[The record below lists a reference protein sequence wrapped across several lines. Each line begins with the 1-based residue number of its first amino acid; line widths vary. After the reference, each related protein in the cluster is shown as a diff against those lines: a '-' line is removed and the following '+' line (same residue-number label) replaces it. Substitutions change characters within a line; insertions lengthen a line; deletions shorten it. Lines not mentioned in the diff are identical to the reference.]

1 MMNINKIII
10 GWVSVIASVL
20 VLVTACHETL
30 NVDPLDTTP
39 PEITG
44 FTPKIGQIGT
54 MVSITGTHL
63 RDVTSIKIGGVEA
76 NVTRVNRTLVM
87 AEITKD
93 NLSGKIEVTSP
104 YGTAIAEEDFVIE
117 YLRPE
122 VTEWSKETGVFAAMV
137 IKGKN
142 LELVNE
148 ISFGTKASV
157 LKSDFELQSDEK
169 IEIIV
174 PYYESD
180 GAVDLVLKYN
190 YGVDPTELVIE
201 NAFTLDATAPSVTSI
216 SEKAFIG
223 ATFDIIGSNL
233 NVVEKI
239 LLEGR
244 ELAVELATS
253 EKLTCLIPTDFEV
266 NDNAKIEFVYFGGKM
281 QTSVGNIVLKE
292 SPCYVWKNVTLYG
305 PKHPNVNFFS
315 GITGES
321 YTPCEYEMNADKI
334 HLAIYG
340 QANGLTMGSFY
351 TTSGTLSNRWQCD
364 GKDISSVNGLKLKFS
379 KLMESDPTDEKYIK
393 MINKGTLTAFNV
405 TTASA
410 DGLLL
415 SHSTKEKLKTVI
427 RHKAEDDTEKGENG
441 LPYNVSNYEG
451 ITIGGINMVMVL
463 DNNDQVKQIGFVK
476 LKSVD
481 RATVADQNGSMTID
495 FYFQKETEPEVTE

>member
-10 GWVSVIASVL
+10 GWFSVIASVL

-122 VTEWSKETGVFAAMV
+122 VTEWPKETGVFAAMV

-216 SEKAFIG
+216 SEKASLG
-223 ATFDIIGSNL
+223 STFDIEGSNL
-233 NVVEKI
+233 NVVEKV
-239 LLEGR
+239 LLEGKT
-244 ELAVELATS
+244 LTIVQSTP
-253 EKLTCLIPTDFEV
+253 EKLTCLLPGDFTP
-266 NDNAKIEFVYFGGKM
+266 NSAAKVEIVYFD
-281 QTSVGNIVLKE
+281 GNIQQQVGVINVRI
-292 SPCYVWKNVTLYG
+292 PATYIWKNVKLQATYQ
-305 PKHPNVNFFS
+305 NFFS
-315 GITGES
+315 GTTGRY
-321 YTPCEYEMNADKI
+321 YTVDEFTANKNDI
-334 HLAIYG
+334 HLSLLGHKSNDWVQIESLS
-340 QANGLTMGSFY
+340 ANANF
-351 TTSGTLSNRWQCD
+351 SGTKVPKD
-364 GKDISSVNGLKLKFS
+364 GWSMRFRKLKES
-379 KLMESDPTDEKYIK
+379 KAVD
-393 MINKGTLTAFNV
+393 
-405 TTASA
+405 
-410 DGLLL
+410 
-415 SHSTKEKLKTVI
+415 
-427 RHKAEDDTEKGENG
+427 KA
-441 LPYNVSNYEG
+441 
-451 ITIGGINMVMVL
+451 
-463 DNNDQVKQIGFVK
+463 
-476 LKSVD
+476 
-481 RATVADQNGSMTID
+481 
-495 FYFQKETEPEVTE
+495 

>member
-10 GWVSVIASVL
+10 GWLSVIASVL

-233 NVVEKI
+233 NVVEKV

-244 ELAVELATS
+244 ELAVELAT
-253 EKLTCLIPTDFEV
+253 
-266 NDNAKIEFVYFGGKM
+266 
-281 QTSVGNIVLKE
+281 
-292 SPCYVWKNVTLYG
+292 
-305 PKHPNVNFFS
+305 
-315 GITGES
+315 
-321 YTPCEYEMNADKI
+321 
-334 HLAIYG
+334 
-340 QANGLTMGSFY
+340 
-351 TTSGTLSNRWQCD
+351 
-364 GKDISSVNGLKLKFS
+364 
-379 KLMESDPTDEKYIK
+379 
-393 MINKGTLTAFNV
+393 
-405 TTASA
+405 
-410 DGLLL
+410 
-415 SHSTKEKLKTVI
+415 
-427 RHKAEDDTEKGENG
+427 
-441 LPYNVSNYEG
+441 
-451 ITIGGINMVMVL
+451 
-463 DNNDQVKQIGFVK
+463 
-476 LKSVD
+476 
-481 RATVADQNGSMTID
+481 
-495 FYFQKETEPEVTE
+495 

>member
-10 GWVSVIASVL
+10 GWLSVIASVL

-253 EKLTCLIPTDFEV
+253 DKLTCLIPTDFEV
-266 NDNAKIEFVYFGGKM
+266 NGNAKIEFVYFGGKM
-281 QTSVGNIVLKE
+281 QTSVGNIVLEE
-292 SPCYVWKNVTLYG
+292 SPCYVWKRITLYG
-305 PKHPNVNFFS
+305 PTHPNVNFFS
-315 GITGES
+315 GITGLS
-321 YTPCEYEMNADKI
+321 YTPCEFEANAGKI
-334 HLAIYG
+334 HLALYPG
-340 QANGLTMGSFY
+340 ANGLNFGSLY
-351 TTSGTLSNRWQCD
+351 PKDGGLLDKRWTCNGNQISGA
-364 GKDISSVNGLKLKFS
+364 NGVPLRFRKLK
-379 KLMESDPTDEKYIK
+379 ESNEADAKFIK
-393 MINKGTLTAFNV
+393 MINEGTLEYFDAEK
-405 TTASA
+405 AA
-410 DGLLL
+410 EAGL
-415 SHSTKEKLKTVI
+415 SYSTKKQVI
-427 RHKAEDDTEKGENG
+427 RHKLEDDMSGGVGG
-441 LPYNVSNYEG
+441 LPYNVSNDEG
-451 ITIGGINMVMVL
+451 ITIGGINLLMVTDKDYKEVF
-463 DNNDQVKQIGFVK
+463 QIGFVK
-476 LKSVD
+476 LISVS
-481 RATVADQNGSMTID
+481 RTSAADANGTMTID
-495 FYFQKETEPEVTE
+495 FYFEKK

>member
-10 GWVSVIASVL
+10 GWLSVIASVL

-216 SEKAFIG
+216 SEKASLG
-223 ATFDIIGSNL
+223 STFDIEGSNL
-233 NVVEKI
+233 NVVEKV
-239 LLEGR
+239 LLEGKT
-244 ELAVELATS
+244 LTIVQSAP
-253 EKLTCLIPTDFEV
+253 EKLTCLLPGDFTP
-266 NDNAKIEFVYFGGKM
+266 NSAAKVEIVYFD
-281 QTSVGNIVLKE
+281 GNIQQQVGVINVRI
-292 SPCYVWKNVTLYG
+292 PATYIWKNVKLQATYQ
-305 PKHPNVNFFS
+305 NFFS
-315 GITGES
+315 GTTGRYYTVDEFTANKNDIHLSLLGHKSNDWVQIES
-321 YTPCEYEMNADKI
+321 LSANANFSGTNVPKDGWPMRFRKLKESNAVDKAYIDKI
-334 HLAIYG
+334 KNGELEDTPISLA
-340 QANGLTMGSFY
+340 QAL
-351 TTSGTLSNRWQCD
+351 
-364 GKDISSVNGLKLKFS
+364 
-379 KLMESDPTDEKYIK
+379 E
-393 MINKGTLTAFNV
+393 
-405 TTASA
+405 
-410 DGLLL
+410 DGL
-415 SHSTKEKLKTVI
+415 SMSPKKQVI
-427 RHKAEDDTEKGENG
+427 RYKFAGSKWPADEAET
-441 LPYNVSNYEG
+441 YNQTNDEG
-451 ITIGGINMVMVL
+451 IGEGCINLVMLL
-463 DNNDQVKQIGFVK
+463 DASSAVVNIAFVEFV
-476 LKSVD
+476 SVYRSPD
-481 RATVADQNGSMTID
+481 VSDSSMTVN
-495 FYFQKETEPEVTE
+495 FYFPRKATN

>member
-10 GWVSVIASVL
+10 GWFSVIASVL

-233 NVVEKI
+233 NVVEKV
-239 LLEGR
+239 LLEGH

-253 EKLTCLIPTDFEV
+253 EKLTCLVPTDFEV

-281 QTSVGNIVLKE
+281 QTSVGNIALKE

-321 YTPCEYEMNADKI
+321 YTPCEYEANADKI

-351 TTSGTLSNRWQCD
+351 TTSGILSKWKCD
-364 GKDISSVNGLKLKFS
+364 GKDISSVNGLKLKFR
-379 KLMESDPTDEKYIK
+379 KLMESDPTDTKYIK
-393 MINKGTLTAFNV
+393 MINEGTLTAFNV

-410 DGLLL
+410 DGLSFANLQA
-415 SHSTKEKLKTVI
+415 VI
-427 RHKAEDDTEKGENG
+427 RHKAEDDTEKGVNG

-451 ITIGGINMVMVL
+451 ITIGGINMVTVL
-463 DNNDQVKQIGFVK
+463 DNNNQVKQIGFVK

-481 RATVADQNGSMTID
+481 RVTVADPNGSMTID